1 MRGGGSQPA
10 RRSQSRGGGAV
21 DYVRGRH
28 HFIRPG
34 KVEKSFTGF
43 IFEAKTQSKAP
54 WLSLYA
60 APCAGIPQPCL
71 GSSDFALFPG
81 WQDTWGRLVC
91 GERPR
96 RLGFRTHV
104 EMGLGSV
111 KVPVGGI
118 KL

>member
-1 MRGGGSQPA
+1 MRGGASQPA

-28 HFIRPG
+28 HFVWPG
-34 KVEKSFTGF
+34 KVEKSLTGF
-43 IFEAKTQSKAP
+43 IFGAKTQSKAP

-81 WQDTWGRLVC
+81 WQDTWGEV
-91 GERPR
+91 
-96 RLGFRTHV
+96 
-104 EMGLGSV
+104 SV
-111 KVPVGGI
+111 WRQTKKIRV
-118 KL
+118 